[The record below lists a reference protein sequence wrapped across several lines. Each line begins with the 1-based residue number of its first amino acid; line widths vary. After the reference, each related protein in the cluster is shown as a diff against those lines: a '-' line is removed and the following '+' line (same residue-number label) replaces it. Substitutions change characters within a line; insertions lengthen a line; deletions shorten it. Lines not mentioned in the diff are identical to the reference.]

1 MKLKIIEH
9 EVQVTGLFISFSFF
23 LYFLSYCYFIRAIT
37 LIHLPLED
45 PTTIERL
52 VLDVSESGIVEI

>member
-1 MKLKIIEH
+1 MKLKIVEH
-9 EVQVTGLFISFSFF
+9 EVQVPGLFISFSFF
-23 LYFLSYCYFIRAIT
+23 LYFLTYRYFIRAIA

>member
-1 MKLKIIEH
+1 MKLEIIEH

-23 LYFLSYCYFIRAIT
+23 LYFLTYCYFIRAIA

-45 PTTIERL
+45 PTTIKRL
-52 VLDVSESGIVEI
+52 VLDVSESGIVKI